1 MGFLSS
7 LVKGVGDVAG
17 DVLGGIGSAFG
28 VNELISKPN
37 AAEAYGQSQQAAA
50 TAYANSRT
58 AATKSF
64 ERTRDMASYDRKTSR
79 GQEDRAWMRQKKV
92 LQNSVKW
99 KMEDMQRAGLN
110 PILAMSSGMN
120 TASGN
125 VNMGRTPTRGA
136 PATAQ
141 AFQAQGFQP
150 NMPRDYASE
159 RGANIGRKTQSM
171 ASAQES
177 TANVYVLRVKKGVA
191 KAEERK
197 LIEEGNNLQRIYM
210 KIGADISEITERIGL
225 IKEKQDYTQE
235 DTERVQQDTE
245 LLRIKTQEIEKQVE
259 RMVVLLKRLKT
270 LDKMYDRPV
279 GRWIREINE
288 TLRGIMARQL
298 TW

>member
-1 MGFLSS
+1 MGFLSK
-7 LVKGVGDVAG
+7 LGQIGGDI
-17 DVLGGIGSAFG
+17 LGGVGSAFG
-28 VNELISKPN
+28 INELISKPN

-99 KMEDMQRAGLN
+99 RMQDMAEAGLN
-110 PILAMSSGMN
+110 PILAMSQGGMN
-120 TASGN
+120 TPSGS

-150 NMPRDYASE
+150 NMPRDFVSE
-159 RGANIGRKTQSM
+159 RGANIGRKTRDM

-177 TANVYVLRVKKGVA
+177 TANVYVLRVQKGVA
-191 KAEERK
+191 KAQERK
-197 LIEEGNNLQRIYM
+197 LIEEGNNLQRVYM
-210 KIGADISEITERIGL
+210 KIGTEIGEIIQRIEL
-225 IKEKQDYTQE
+225 LKAKQDYTQE

-245 LLRIKTQEIEKQVE
+245 LIRIKTEEVEKTVE

-270 LDKMYDRPV
+270 LDAMYDRPV

-288 TLRGIMARQL
+288 TLRGILARQL
-298 TW
+298 KW

>member
-1 MGFLSS
+1 MGFLKDI
-7 LVKGVGDVAG
+7 V
-17 DVLGGIGSAFG
+17 GGIGSAFG
-28 VNELISKPN
+28 INELISKPN
-37 AAEAYGQSQQAAA
+37 AAEAYGQSKEAAA

-58 AATKSF
+58 AASKSF

-92 LQNSVKW
+92 LQHSVNW
-99 KMEDMQRAGLN
+99 RMEDMARAGLN
-110 PILAMSSGMN
+110 PILAMAGGGMN
-120 TASGN
+120 TPSGS

-150 NMPRDYASE
+150 NMPRDYVSE
-159 RGANIGRKTQSM
+159 RGANIGRKTQSL

-177 TANVYVLRVKKGVA
+177 TANVYVLRAKKGVA
-191 KAEERK
+191 KAQERK

-210 KIGADISEITERIGL
+210 KIGAEISEITERIGL
-225 IKEKQDYTQE
+225 IKDKQDYTQE